1 MIEINKDMYFS
12 DDKIIIDAEY
22 TILPT
27 EHFTTPIPLTL
38 FHMVT
43 PSP

>member
-1 MIEINKDMYFS
+1 MIEINKDMSFF

-22 TILPT
+22 IILPKEQISAPT
-27 EHFTTPIPLTL
+27 PLTL